1 MKMEISAQGKRLVF
15 SGAILFL
22 LGLAQGFA
30 IPIFANTRMA
40 LSAHLAAV
48 QSGMALMIFGLIWSM
63 LRLKA
68 VLLSAAFHMI
78 IASMYLIWIAITLAA
93 ATGASNA
100 LPIAGKGYSA
110 SATYELTTDILIYV
124 GAFLGLVSGV
134 IIIWGLMRNLS
145 RNS

>member
-1 MKMEISAQGKRLVF
+1 
-15 SGAILFL
+15 
-22 LGLAQGFA
+22 
-30 IPIFANTRMA
+30 
-40 LSAHLAAV
+40 
-48 QSGMALMIFGLIWSM
+48 M